1 MLATVRVTPMPG
13 TVTGRLEDENHEDV
27 SDTEFHTPSESKESV
42 LFSCYSGRC
51 DEVQPTFMLS
61 DFDVKLAHDVLTKGK
76 FRNQKD

>member
-1 MLATVRVTPMPG
+1 M
-13 TVTGRLEDENHEDV
+13 
-27 SDTEFHTPSESKESV
+27 SDTESHTPGESEESA

-61 DFDVKLAHDVLTKGK
+61 DFDVKLAHDVLIKGK